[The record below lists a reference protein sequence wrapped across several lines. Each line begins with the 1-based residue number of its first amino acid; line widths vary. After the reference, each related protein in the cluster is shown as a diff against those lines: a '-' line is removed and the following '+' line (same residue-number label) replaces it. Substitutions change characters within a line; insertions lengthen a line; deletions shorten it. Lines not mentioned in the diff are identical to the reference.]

1 MSKYTLKDVGMLAL
15 DFAKAAQ
22 NVTRCKH
29 ALSNGYIDWREAMG
43 CHDYIEK
50 NSPEWAEMMA
60 ATADEYRAL
69 AAAKACERRSK
80 AKLLRASAV
89 LQIRLDKAMEGA

>member
-1 MSKYTLKDVGMLAL
+1 MSKHTLKDVGMLAL

-22 NVTRCKH
+22 DVTRCKH

-50 NSPEWAEMMA
+50 NSPSGP
-60 ATADEYRAL
+60 R
-69 AAAKACERRSK
+69 
-80 AKLLRASAV
+80 
-89 LQIRLDKAMEGA
+89 